1 MILGVYRC
9 FRRAYRLLDN
19 LHWYHHVM
27 VFITIL
33 VPLVWSLII
42 TVQLTDWV
50 SLRGG
55 LHLAAFVVFLVMA
68 ELAVA
73 FALTRDKFNAEGFVS
88 HEVGVVSG
96 EVRTLREQHEDLIAQ
111 HEDLIAKLREQ
122 IDYHDELIRSAFE
135 ELGVD
140 LPGRRISVSA
150 GPVSW
155 GVSVS
160 VPSVTLTLGRSKRA
174 RLRRLLRRCR
184 RWLKETIWG
193 KPYNP

>member
-9 FRRAYRLLDN
+9 FRRALRLLDN

-33 VPLVWSLII
+33 VPLTWSLII
-42 TVQLTDWV
+42 TVRLTDWV

-55 LHLAAFVVFLVMA
+55 LHLVAFVVFLVVA
-68 ELAVA
+68 EMAVA
-73 FALTRDKFNAEGFVS
+73 FALTRDKLNAEGFVS

-96 EVRTLREQHEDLIAQ
+96 EVRTLREQHDDLLGQ
-111 HEDLIAKLREQ
+111 HEDLIEKLRQ
-122 IDYHDELIRSAFE
+122 QVDYHDELIRSAFQ

-140 LPGRRISVSA
+140 RPGRRISVSP
-150 GPVSW
+150 GSVSW
-155 GVSVS
+155 GMSVS

-184 RWLKETIWG
+184 RWLKDMIWG
-193 KPYNP
+193 K

>member
-9 FRRAYRLLDN
+9 FRRALRLLDN

-42 TVQLTDWV
+42 TVRLTDWV

-55 LHLAAFVVFLVMA
+55 LHLVAFVVFLVVA

-96 EVRTLREQHEDLIAQ
+96 EVRTLRERHEDLIER
-111 HEDLIAKLREQ
+111 HGYSIEDLRRQ
-122 IDYHDELIRSAFE
+122 IDDQDEVFRSALE
-135 ELGVD
+135 GLGVA
-140 LPGRRISVSA
+140 LPPREVVLHAQTIGSNVTMPAPTVRPTGGSKWGRLVR
-150 GPVSW
+150 
-155 GVSVS
+155 
-160 VPSVTLTLGRSKRA
+160 LFQRYGR
-174 RLRRLLRRCR
+174 L
-184 RWLKETIWG
+184 LKETVWG
-193 KPYNP
+193 KPDHP

>member
-42 TVQLTDWV
+42 TVRLTDWV

-55 LHLAAFVVFLVMA
+55 LHLVAFIVFLVVA

-96 EVRTLREQHEDLIAQ
+96 EVRTLREQHEDLLGQ
-111 HEDLIAKLREQ
+111 HEDLIEKLREQ

-135 ELGVD
+135 ELGLD
-140 LPGRRISVSA
+140 LPGRRISISAGSVSA
-150 GPVSW
+150 GI
-155 GVSVS
+155 SVS
-160 VPSVTLTLGRSKRA
+160 APSVTLTLGRSKRE
-174 RLRRLLRRCR
+174 RLRRLLRCSL
-184 RWLKETIWG
+184 RWLKDMIWG
-193 KPYNP
+193 K

>member
-9 FRRAYRLLDN
+9 FRRALRLLDN

-33 VPLVWSLII
+33 VPLTWSLII
-42 TVQLTDWV
+42 TVRLTDWV

-55 LHLAAFVVFLVMA
+55 LHLVAFVVFLVVA
-68 ELAVA
+68 EMAVA
-73 FALTRDKFNAEGFVS
+73 FALTRDKLNAEGFVS

-96 EVRTLREQHEDLIAQ
+96 EVRTLREQHDDLLGQ
-111 HEDLIAKLREQ
+111 HEDLIEKLRQ
-122 IDYHDELIRSAFE
+122 QVDYHDELIRSAFQ

-140 LPGRRISVSA
+140 RPGRRISVSA
-150 GPVSW
+150 GSVSW
-155 GVSVS
+155 GMSVS

-184 RWLKETIWG
+184 RWLKDMIWG
-193 KPYNP
+193 K

>member
-9 FRRAYRLLDN
+9 FRRALRLLDN

-42 TVQLTDWV
+42 TVRLTDWV

-55 LHLAAFVVFLVMA
+55 LHLVPFVVFLLAA

-73 FALTRDKFNAEGFVS
+73 LVLTRDKSKAEQSVS

-96 EVRTLREQHEDLIAQ
+96 EVRTLREQHEDLLGQ
-111 HEDLIAKLREQ
+111 HEDLIEKLREQ

-174 RLRRLLRRCR
+174 RLRRLLRCSL
-184 RWLKETIWG
+184 RWLKDMIWG
-193 KPYNP
+193 T